1 MTNDFPF
8 KASFRMYNQDGIDVS
23 FTVAATAGLEHIVD
37 LHEYMSIL
45 KTKGYSPQLP
55 GLEPGEETQEIDGWV
70 YGETSRDEPCV
81 YLYKTPLKWKVAT
94 VYVESLEMLPFPV
107 GGKQWPGGAPERETA
122 VNKGYLNQCA
132 PFKVVMVPTGKT
144 SESGHNI
151 MRFNRVLDEK
161 PLERVNKSAPPVGTR
176 QAPQNANNFDDLPSE
191 TEFKA
196 WYKALPDGGQ
206 EAYKATDA
214 GSFMAAL
221 SYIERYE
228 ENPHAAKNAL
238 EKFVSL
244 EAVPFEQ
251 ERNAGK
257 IRVLYWQRVHA
268 YAMLRNAGMNAD
280 KAQSGALSQVVTT

>member
-1 MTNDFPF
+1 MGMQWLPYDG
-8 KASFRMYNQDGIDVS
+8 YNV
-23 FTVAATAGLEHIVD
+23 T
-37 LHEYMSIL
+37 
-45 KTKGYSPQLP
+45 PP
-55 GLEPGEETQEIDGWV
+55 
-70 YGETSRDEPCV
+70 TSR
-81 YLYKTPLKWKVAT
+81 
-94 VYVESLEMLPFPV
+94 
-107 GGKQWPGGAPERETA
+107 KQPAPRPQGQLQA
-122 VNKGYLNQCA
+122 KQN
-132 PFKVVMVPTGKT
+132 
-144 SESGHNI
+144 
-151 MRFNRVLDEK
+151 
-161 PLERVNKSAPPVGTR
+161 GT
-176 QAPQNANNFDDLPSE
+176 NFDDLPSE